1 MPLSNSMEL
10 PPPIQ
15 SFLTERLGPSWQSQ
29 KVAGDASFRSYHRI
43 SGCGEPRIL
52 MVAPPDKEDSAPFV
66 DISRFLNR
74 FGIAVPR
81 VLDGDVQAGLYL
93 LDDYGDLT
101 FQRVLESHDLGMAE
115 TLYQGAVA
123 TLLEVQATP
132 VDGSCVAHR
141 RPFDHKLLRFELSL
155 LTDWYIE
162 GIRKT
167 PISPGDRHRF
177 DQVFE
182 RLLAAILRQPVVFV
196 HRDYHSRN
204 LMWLAGERVGV
215 LDFQDAVMGPV
226 TYDLASLLRDCYVA
240 WDAPFRKKIMTLW
253 REGAVSRLGYAP
265 TWEQFERDFDWMAV
279 QRNLKAV
286 GIFGRLSLRD
296 GKHGYLQDIPRTL
309 GYVRETLARYPEL
322 KELAD
327 LLATY
332 APAADQEVL
341 A

>member
-1 MPLSNSMEL
+1 MPSSNSLEL
-10 PPPIQ
+10 TPPIQ
-15 SFLTERLGPSWQSQ
+15 AFLSERLGTTWQSQ

-43 SGCGEPRIL
+43 TTPGQTRIL
-52 MVAPPDKEDSAPFV
+52 MVAPPDKEDSSPFV

-81 VLDGDVQAGLYL
+81 VGAGDATLGLYL

-101 FQRVLESHDLGMAE
+101 FLRALDAQGRGIAE
-115 TLYQGAVA
+115 RLYRAAVT
-123 TLLEVQATP
+123 TLLEIQATP
-132 VDGSCVAHR
+132 ADGTCIAHH
-141 RPFDHKLLRFELSL
+141 RPYDHKLLRFELSL

-162 GIRKT
+162 GIRGTKIHPT
-167 PISPGDRHRF
+167 DRHRF
-177 DQVFE
+177 DQAFE
-182 RLLAAILRQPVVFV
+182 QLLDPILKQPTVFV

-204 LMWLAGERVGV
+204 LMWMEDDRVGV
-215 LDFQDAVMGPV
+215 LDFQDAVMGPI

-240 WDAPFRKKIMTLW
+240 WDAPFRQKIMTIW
-253 REGAVSRLGYAP
+253 QEGAARRLGYAP
-265 TWEQFERDFDWMAV
+265 SREQLEKDFDWMAV

-296 GKHGYLQDIPRTL
+296 GKHGYLQDVPRTL

-322 KELAD
+322 KELSD
-327 LLATY
+327 LIETY
-332 APAADQEVL
+332 APDTGQETQ